1 MKKRILVVLL
11 IMAMVIGAVAC
22 GPAASGETA
31 AAEGGTDAGGEGITI
46 GVSFATL
53 QEERWQKD
61 LEIMETKAAEL
72 GVELISQS
80 ANGDENLQVSQAE
93 NMITQ
98 GIDALIVIAQ
108 NGAAAAP
115 IIESAHSSGVP
126 VVACDRLITDC
137 DLDFY
142 VTFDCTKV
150 GELQAQFAIENAPTG
165 NYFLIG
171 GSPTDN
177 NAKLIR
183 NGQMNV
189 LQPYIDSGDITV
201 VVDQWANGWN
211 PDEALGYVEN
221 GLSANNN
228 DVTCVLT
235 SNGGCAG
242 AAIQALSE
250 QGLAGTTVVTGLDA
264 DLAACQRIVE
274 GTQSMTTY
282 RRFSVQDER
291 SVEAAVALAKGQELS
306 EVFDD
311 LTTTNNGQTDVPSL
325 LLTSEEDMFAVTKDN
340 MNLVIEDG
348 WLAEEDIYKNVGKDE

>member
-1 MKKRILVVLL
+1 MKKRILGVLL
-11 IMAMVIGAVAC
+11 IVAMMISAVAC
-22 GPAASGETA
+22 GPAEPAEGGETA
-31 AAEGGTDAGGEGITI
+31 TGNEGITI

-61 LEIMETKAAEL
+61 LEIMEAKAAEL

-108 NGAAAAP
+108 NGAAAGP
-115 IIESAHSSGVP
+115 IVESAHSSNVP
-126 VVACDRLITDC
+126 VVACDRIITDC

-177 NAKLIR
+177 NAHLIR
-183 NGQMNV
+183 DGQMNV

-211 PDEALGYVEN
+211 PDEALQYVEN

-228 DVTCVLT
+228 EVACVLT
-235 SNGGCAG
+235 SNDGCAG

-250 QGLAGTTVVTGLDA
+250 QGLAGKTVVTGLDA

-282 RRFSVQDER
+282 RRFAAQDELA
-291 SVEAAVALAKGQELS
+291 VEAAVALAKGQDLS

-311 LTTTNNGQTDVPSL
+311 LTTTNNGQKDVPAV
-325 LLTSEEDMFAVTKDN
+325 LLTNEEDMFAVTKDN
-340 MNLVIEDG
+340 MNQVIEDG
-348 WLAEEDIYKNVGKDE
+348 WLAEEDIYKNVEKSE